1 LRVQLRSS
9 NKVIGGAPLPLFLG
23 VRIEPNFVGH
33 AVPSIQLLDEIL
45 AGLRSRYASLNNL
58 HYEAA
63 WTDSWVYCRCFH
75 NHPTLIDAAKCGMP
89 QPGFYVLA
97 VEGSAPRELT
107 TAEEKIVNDFR
118 FAALQ
123 H

>member
-1 LRVQLRSS
+1 METFGTQPPP
-9 NKVIGGAPLPLFLG
+9 K
-23 VRIEPNFVGH
+23 
-33 AVPSIQLLDEIL
+33 LLNDIV
-45 AGLRSRYASLNNL
+45 AGLRSRYVYLNVF

-75 NHPTLIDAAKCGMP
+75 AHKTLIEAAKCGMP

-97 VEGSAPRELT
+97 VEEGKQRELT

-118 FAALQ
+118 FSKGR
-123 H
+123 

>member
-1 LRVQLRSS
+1 M
-9 NKVIGGAPLPLFLG
+9 
-23 VRIEPNFVGH
+23 ENFGTQP
-33 AVPSIQLLDEIL
+33 PSRLLNNIM
-45 AGLRSRYASLNNL
+45 AGLRSRYAYLNDF

-75 NHPTLIDAAKCGMP
+75 PHKTLIEAAKCGMP

-97 VEGSAPRELT
+97 VNAGKQRELT

-118 FAALQ
+118 FGERR
-123 H
+123 

>member
-1 LRVQLRSS
+1 MES
-9 NKVIGGAPLPLFLG
+9 NFENQPPPK
-23 VRIEPNFVGH
+23 
-33 AVPSIQLLDEIL
+33 LLSDIM
-45 AGLRSRYASLNNL
+45 AGLRSRYAYLNDF

-75 NHPTLIDAAKCGMP
+75 AHPTLIDAAKCGMP
-89 QPGFYVLA
+89 QPGFYVL
-97 VEGSAPRELT
+97 VVKGGKPRELT

-118 FAALQ
+118 FAGLR